1 MPNYSADLD
10 NTFRAL
16 ADPTRR
22 AVIAR
27 LIQGPASVSELAEP
41 FDMAMPSLMQH
52 LRVLETGGLIRS
64 SKQGRVRTCRIEPAQ
79 LQRAQD
85 WLASQRALWEGRL
98 DRLDDYLKDLQSK
111 GEPNDGRP

>member
-1 MPNYSADLD
+1 MPNYSNDLD

-27 LIQGPASVSELAEP
+27 LIQGPASVSELAKP
-41 FDMAMPSLMQH
+41 FEMAMPSLMQH
-52 LRVLETGGLIRS
+52 LRVLEDGGLIRS
-64 SKQGRVRTCRIEPAQ
+64 TKQGRVRTCQIEPLQ

-85 WLASQRALWEGRL
+85 WIARQRAQWEGRL
-98 DRLDDYLKDLQSK
+98 DRLEDYLETTRKD
-111 GEPNDGRP
+111 GDTP

>member
-1 MPNYSADLD
+1 MPNYSNDLD
-10 NTFRAL
+10 YTFRAL

-52 LRVLETGGLIRS
+52 LRVLETGGLITS
-64 SKQGRVRTCRIEPAQ
+64 SKQGRVRTCQIEPVQ

-85 WLASQRALWEGRL
+85 WIASQRALWETRL
-98 DRLDDYLKDLQSK
+98 DRLEDYLKTVPDEGLA
-111 GEPNDGRP
+111 P

>member
-1 MPNYSADLD
+1 MPNHSAHLD
-10 NTFRAL
+10 STFRAL

-64 SKQGRVRTCRIEPAQ
+64 SKQGRVRTCHIEPVQ

-85 WLASQRALWEGRL
+85 WIASQRALWEGRL
-98 DRLDDYLKDLQSK
+98 DRLDVYLKDLQAQEKPDDDS
-111 GEPNDGRP
+111 

>member
-52 LRVLETGGLIRS
+52 LRVLESGGLIRS
-64 SKQGRVRTCRIEPAQ
+64 SKQGRVRTCHIEPVP

-85 WLASQRALWEGRL
+85 WIASQRALWEGRL
-98 DRLDDYLKDLQSK
+98 DRLDGYLNTVRS
-111 GEPNDGRP
+111 DGATP

>member
-22 AVIAR
+22 AVVAR
-27 LIQGPASVSELAEP
+27 LIQGPASVSELAAP
-41 FDMAMPSLMQH
+41 FEMAMPSLMQH
-52 LRVLETGGLIRS
+52 LRVLESGGLLRS
-64 SKQGRVRTCRIEPAQ
+64 SKQGRVRTCHIEPVQ

-85 WLASQRALWEGRL
+85 WIASQRAVWEGRL
-98 DRLDDYLKDLQSK
+98 DRLDDYLKDLQSQ
-111 GEPNDGRP
+111 GQPDDDRT

>member
-1 MPNYSADLD
+1 MPNYSDDLD
-10 NTFRAL
+10 HTFRAL

-52 LRVLETGGLIRS
+52 LRVLESGGLIRS
-64 SKQGRVRTCRIEPAQ
+64 SKQGRVRTCHIEPVQ

-85 WLASQRALWEGRL
+85 WIARQRALWEGRL
-98 DRLDDYLKDLQSK
+98 DRLDDYLKTTRSD
-111 GEPNDGRP
+111 EDAP